1 MTKNILPSP
10 LPFTGRFT
18 PEHRQR
24 LYQLRQRLGLSYQEL
39 AKFFN
44 MSWSTFRKW
53 ENGETPTCHP
63 RHVSLVRG
71 LLNGEY
77 DERLHASHE
86 PIENLL
92 DSWRRMPALMHQCME
107 RIASTYDLCQ
117 NNPEVCA
124 NLVERLNLASSLA
137 IGKLLDGEK

>member
-1 MTKNILPSP
+1 M
-10 LPFTGRFT
+10 

-24 LYQLRQRLGLSYQEL
+24 LYQLRRRLGLSYQEL
-39 AKFFN
+39 ANFFN

-63 RHVSLVRG
+63 RHISLVKG

-92 DSWRRMPALMHQCME
+92 ESWRRMPAHGRCGGSHPCHFRMRYPSRHQGC
-107 RIASTYDLCQ
+107 
-117 NNPEVCA
+117 
-124 NLVERLNLASSLA
+124 
-137 IGKLLDGEK
+137 K

>member
-1 MTKNILPSP
+1 MSKHALPSP
-10 LPFTGRFT
+10 MPFTGNFA

-24 LYQLRQRLGLSYQEL
+24 LRQLRQRLGLSYQEL
-39 AKFFN
+39 ANYFN

-63 RHVSLVRG
+63 RHVGLVRA

-86 PIENLL
+86 PIESLL

-117 NNPEVCA
+117 SNPEVCA